1 MLTFP
6 LHFRIKEN
14 ISVTVS
20 KIFKDVFDFEFMMV
34 NGTKRTFRW
43 KENSTFVYRQHNG
56 RIDKD
61 IREAIGIFLK
71 KLRDE

>member
-20 KIFKDVFDFEFMMV
+20 KIFKDVFDFEFMMA
-34 NGTKRTFRW
+34 NGSKRTFRW
-43 KENSTFVYRQHNG
+43 KENSWPVYRQRNG

-61 IREAIGIFLK
+61 IMEAIGIFLK